1 MRLPFLRRVQS
12 GQTLLPWALGLGL
25 VMLAGVGCNGPCESL
40 AERICSCE
48 PNNLEEQG
56 CIEEVRITMGL
67 YSPTP
72 AELDACSAALD
83 TCDCEALERED
94 LAACGL
100 SKGGG

>member
-1 MRLPFLRRVQS
+1 MIGS
-12 GQTLLPWALGLGL
+12 
-25 VMLAGVGCNGPCESL
+25 GCNGPCESL

-48 PNNLEEQG
+48 PNSLEERG
-56 CIEEVRITMGL
+56 CIEEVRTAMGT

-72 AELDACSAALD
+72 AEMEACEAALD

-100 SKGGG
+100 SKGG